1 MDRQDFTHTI
11 RTQMFVDGRFCASA
25 DSRTFAVFNPATG
38 AEIAQVPDASNADV
52 DAAVQAARRAFA
64 ADSWRRLPPAAREH
78 LLLKLADLIERN
90 GDELAALETL
100 NQGKLLGFSKM
111 LEVGGSVQWLRYMAG
126 WATKIEGSTV
136 DLSLAF
142 PPGVR
147 YNASTRR
154 VPAGVV
160 AAIVPWNFPLLMA
173 VWKIAPA
180 LACGCTV
187 VLKPAE
193 ETPLTAIRLAELA
206 HEAGFPP
213 GVFNV
218 VTGQGETAGA
228 ALVRH
233 PGVDKVT
240 FTGSTEVGRIIG
252 RQCADDLKR
261 VSLELGG
268 KSPVIVLDDCDP
280 QRAIEGA
287 AGAIFFNHGQV
298 CTAGSR
304 LYVPRAR
311 FDEIVEGIAQ
321 VARNTVLG
329 SGFDAATQMGPL
341 VSARHRDKVAGMIAQ
356 GRDEGGE
363 IVAGGGNGHRD
374 GFFVEP
380 TVIANAANT
389 ALTVVRE
396 EVFGPV
402 LVAMPYDDVEEAIAA
417 ANASQYGLGASV
429 WTNQLDRALRVVDA
443 IEAGTVWVNTHNMVD
458 PALPFGGF
466 KASGIGREHGRAI
479 IDSYTET
486 KSVCIAY

>member
-1 MDRQDFTHTI
+1 MQELMRGM
-11 RTQMFVDGRFCASA
+11 RKQMFIDGRFST
-25 DSRTFAVFNPATG
+25 SSTGETFAVFNPATG
-38 AEIAQVPDASNADV
+38 DEIAQVPGASNDDV
-52 DAAVQAARRAFA
+52 DRAVKSARRAFESDA
-64 ADSWRRLPPAAREH
+64 WHSIVPAARER
-78 LLLKLADLIERN
+78 LLLKLADLLEAN
-90 GDELAALETL
+90 GDEFAALETL

-126 WATKIEGSTV
+126 WATKIEGSTI
-136 DLSLAF
+136 DPSFGF

-154 VPAGVV
+154 VPVGVV

-218 VTGQGETAGA
+218 VTGRGETAGA
-228 ALVRH
+228 ALVKH
-233 PGVDKVT
+233 PQIDKVA

-252 RQCADDLKR
+252 KQCGGDLKR

-280 QRAIEGA
+280 RKAIEGA
-287 AGAIFFNHGQV
+287 VGAIFFNQGQV

-304 LYVPRAR
+304 LYVARSR
-311 FDEIVEGIAQ
+311 FDEIVSGIAS
-321 VARNTVLG
+321 VANATVLG
-329 SGFDAATQMGPL
+329 SGFDAGTQMGPL
-341 VSARHRDKVAGMIAQ
+341 VSAKHREKVAGMIAQ
-356 GRDEGGE
+356 GAREGGE
-363 IVAGGGNGHRD
+363 IVAGGKDVERP
-374 GFFVEP
+374 GFFVRP
-380 TVIANAANT
+380 TVISNSSKKP
-389 ALTVVRE
+389 LSIVKE

-402 LVAMPYDDVEEAIAA
+402 LVAMPYDDVEEVLAV
-417 ANASQYGLGASV
+417 ANNSEYGLGASV
-429 WTNQLDRALRVVDA
+429 WTNQLDRALRLVDG
-443 IEAGTVWVNTHNMVD
+443 IEAGTVWVNTHNMLD

-466 KASGIGREHGRAI
+466 KSSGIGREHGKAVVET
-479 IDSYTET
+479 YTEI
-486 KSVCIAY
+486 KSICIAY

>member
-1 MDRQDFTHTI
+1 
-11 RTQMFVDGRFCASA
+11 MFVDGRFCASGNG
-25 DSRTFAVFNPATG
+25 RTFAVFNPATG
-38 AEIAQVPDASNADV
+38 TEIAQVPDAGDADI
-52 DAAVQAARRAFA
+52 DAAVTAARRAFE
-64 ADSWRRLPPAAREH
+64 ADTWRRMPPAERER
-78 LLLKLADLIERN
+78 LLLKLADLVERN

-126 WATKIEGSTV
+126 WATKIEGSTL

-233 PGVDKVT
+233 AGVDKVT

-252 RQCADDLKR
+252 KQCANDLKR

-341 VSARHRDKVAGMIAQ
+341 VSARHRAKVAGMIAQ
-356 GRDEGGE
+356 GRAEGGE
-363 IVAGGGNGHRD
+363 IVAGGGD
-374 GFFVEP
+374 GNRAGYFVEP
-380 TVIANAANT
+380 TVIANAENKP
-389 ALTVVRE
+389 LTVVRE

-402 LVAMPYDDVEEAIAA
+402 LVVMPYDDVDEAIAA
-417 ANASQYGLGASV
+417 ANASEYGLGASV

-443 IEAGTVWVNTHNMVD
+443 VQVGTVWVNTHNMVD

-479 IDSYTET
+479 IDAYTET

>member
-11 RTQMFVDGRFCASA
+11 RTQMFVDGRFRESG
-25 DSRTFAVFNPATG
+25 DGRTFDVFNPATG
-38 AEIAQVPDASNADV
+38 MEIAQVPDASDADID
-52 DAAVQAARRAFA
+52 DAVAAARRAFE
-64 ADSWRRLPPAAREH
+64 ADTWRRLPPAARER
-78 LLLKLADLIERN
+78 LLLKLADLVEQN

-218 VTGQGETAGA
+218 VTGRGETAGA
-228 ALVRH
+228 ALVGH
-233 PGVDKVT
+233 PQVDKVT

-252 RQCADDLKR
+252 KQCAADLKR

-304 LYVPRAR
+304 LYLPRAR
-311 FDEIVEGIAQ
+311 YEEIVAGIAH
-321 VARNTVLG
+321 VARATVLG
-329 SGFDAATQMGPL
+329 SGFDATTQMGPL
-341 VSARHRDKVAGMIAQ
+341 VSARHRAKVAGMIAQ
-356 GRDEGGE
+356 GRAEGGE
-363 IVAGGGNGHRD
+363 IVAGGGDGNRP
-374 GFFVEP
+374 GFFIEP
-380 TVIANAANT
+380 TVISNAGNRP
-389 ALTVVRE
+389 LTVVRE

-417 ANASQYGLGASV
+417 ANASEYGLGASV
-429 WTNQLDRALRVVDA
+429 WTNQLDRALRVVDGVQ
-443 IEAGTVWVNTHNMVD
+443 AGTVWVNTHNMVD

-479 IDSYTET
+479 IDAYTET

>member
-11 RTQMFVDGRFCASA
+11 RTQMFVDGRFCASGNG
-25 DSRTFAVFNPATG
+25 RTFAVFNPSTG
-38 AEIAQVPDASNADV
+38 AEIAQVPDAADADV
-52 DAAVQAARRAFA
+52 DAAVSAARRAFE
-64 ADSWRRLPPAAREH
+64 ADTWRRLPPSERER
-78 LLLKLADLIERN
+78 LLLKLADLVERN

-206 HEAGFPP
+206 HEAGFPA
-213 GVFNV
+213 GVLNV

-252 RQCADDLKR
+252 RQCANDLKR

-304 LYVPRAR
+304 LYLPRAR

-356 GRDEGGE
+356 GRAEGGE
-363 IVAGGGNGHRD
+363 IVAGGGNGNRA
-374 GFFVEP
+374 GYFVEP
-380 TVIANAANT
+380 TVIANSANKP
-389 ALTVVRE
+389 LTVVRE

-402 LVAMPYDDVEEAIAA
+402 LVAMPYDDVDEAIAA
-417 ANASQYGLGASV
+417 ANASEYGLGASV

-443 IEAGTVWVNTHNMVD
+443 VEAGTVWVNTHNMVD

-479 IDSYTET
+479 IDAYTET

>member
-25 DSRTFAVFNPATG
+25 DNRSFAVFNPATG
-38 AEIAQVPDASNADV
+38 AEIAQVPDASNADI

-64 ADSWRRLPPAAREH
+64 ADSWRRMPPAAREH
-78 LLLKLADLIERN
+78 LLLKLADLVERN

-311 FDEIVEGIAQ
+311 FDDIVEGIAQ

-356 GRDEGGE
+356 GRTEGGE
-363 IVAGGGNGHRD
+363 ILAGGGNGNRE

-380 TVIANAANT
+380 TVIANAANKP
-389 ALTVVRE
+389 LTVVRE

-417 ANASQYGLGASV
+417 ANASEYGLGASV

>member
-11 RTQMFVDGRFCASA
+11 RTQMFVDGRFRASGNG
-25 DSRTFAVFNPATG
+25 RTFAVFNPATG
-38 AEIAQVPDASNADV
+38 NEIAQIPDASDADI
-52 DAAVQAARRAFA
+52 DAAVSAARRAFE
-64 ADSWRRLPPAAREH
+64 ADSWRRLPPAARER
-78 LLLKLADLIERN
+78 LLLKLADLVEQN

-233 PGVDKVT
+233 PQIDKVT
-240 FTGSTEVGRIIG
+240 FTGSTEVGRLIG
-252 RQCADDLKR
+252 KQCANDLKR
-261 VSLELGG
+261 ASLELGG

-304 LYVPRAR
+304 LYLPRAR
-311 FDEIVEGIAQ
+311 YEEIVDGIAQ
-321 VARNTVLG
+321 VARATVLG

-356 GRDEGGE
+356 GRAEGGE
-363 IVAGGGNGHRD
+363 IVAGGNHADRP
-374 GFFVEP
+374 GFFVPP
-380 TVIANAANT
+380 TVIANAANKP
-389 ALTVVRE
+389 LTVVRE

-417 ANASQYGLGASV
+417 ANASEYGLGASV

-443 IEAGTVWVNTHNMVD
+443 VQAGTVWVNTHNMVD

-479 IDSYTET
+479 IDAYTET

>member
-11 RTQMFVDGRFCASA
+11 RTQMFVDGRFCASGNG
-25 DSRTFAVFNPATG
+25 RTFAVFNPATG
-38 AEIAQVPDASNADV
+38 AEIAQVPDAGDADV
-52 DAAVQAARRAFA
+52 DAAVTAARRAFET
-64 ADSWRRLPPAAREH
+64 DTWRRMPPAERER
-78 LLLKLADLIERN
+78 LLLKLADLVERN

-142 PPGVR
+142 PPGAR

-154 VPAGVV
+154 VPTGVV

-233 PGVDKVT
+233 ADVDKVT

-252 RQCADDLKR
+252 KQCANDLKR

-311 FDEIVEGIAQ
+311 FDEIVAGIAQ

-356 GRDEGGE
+356 GRAEGGE
-363 IVAGGGNGHRD
+363 IVAGGGD
-374 GFFVEP
+374 GNRAGYFVEP
-380 TVIANAANT
+380 TVIANAANKP
-389 ALTVVRE
+389 LTVVRE

-417 ANASQYGLGASV
+417 ANASEYGLGASV

-443 IEAGTVWVNTHNMVD
+443 VQAGTVWVNTHNMVD

-479 IDSYTET
+479 IDAYTET

>member
-11 RTQMFVDGRFCASA
+11 RTQMFVDGRFCASGNG
-25 DSRTFAVFNPATG
+25 RTFAVFNPATG
-38 AEIAQVPDASNADV
+38 TEIAQVPDAGDADI
-52 DAAVQAARRAFA
+52 DAAVTAARRAFE
-64 ADSWRRLPPAAREH
+64 ADTWRRMPPAERER
-78 LLLKLADLIERN
+78 LLLKLADLVERN

-126 WATKIEGSTV
+126 WATKIEGSTL

-233 PGVDKVT
+233 AGVDKVT

-252 RQCADDLKR
+252 KQCANDLKR

-341 VSARHRDKVAGMIAQ
+341 VSARHRAKVAGMIAQ
-356 GRDEGGE
+356 GRAEGGE
-363 IVAGGGNGHRD
+363 IVAGGGD
-374 GFFVEP
+374 GNRAGYFVEP
-380 TVIANAANT
+380 TVIANAENKP
-389 ALTVVRE
+389 LTVVRE

-402 LVAMPYDDVEEAIAA
+402 LVVMPYDDVDEAIAA
-417 ANASQYGLGASV
+417 ANASEYGLGASV

-443 IEAGTVWVNTHNMVD
+443 VQVGTVWVNTHNMVD

-479 IDSYTET
+479 IDAYTET